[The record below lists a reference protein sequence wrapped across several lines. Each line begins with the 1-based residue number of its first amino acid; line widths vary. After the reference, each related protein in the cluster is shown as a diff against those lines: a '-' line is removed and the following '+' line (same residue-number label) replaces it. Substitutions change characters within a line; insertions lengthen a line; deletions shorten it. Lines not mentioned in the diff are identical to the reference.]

1 MAHSPRAGLC
11 AFWEF
16 PLLHPSARLL
26 SWLIA
31 IVALQYMAWPALLC
45 VALAIALSGDGA
57 RRRWWVLVRRAR
69 WLLLTLWLI
78 LAYGTPG
85 EAWHDLPWAPTE
97 AGLYEAS
104 MHAAR
109 LAVMLGAL
117 AWLFDRLPHERLMA
131 GLWAVVR
138 PLRRFKVDADRVV
151 VRLSLVFDYL
161 EKAPP
166 KGSWRH
172 LLDESRHAV
181 GGLEVVR
188 IELPAWR
195 LLDSGVLL
203 GAGVLM
209 ATAVWVS

>member
-1 MAHSPRAGLC
+1 MEC
-11 AFWEF
+11 
-16 PLLHPSARLL
+16 PLFHPAARLL

-31 IVALQYMAWPALLC
+31 IVALQYLGWPELLC
-45 VALAIALSGDGA
+45 VVLAIAMAGDGV
-57 RRRWWVLVRRAR
+57 RRRWWTLVRRAR

-85 EAWHDLPWAPTE
+85 EAWRDLPWAPTE

-117 AWLFDRLPHERLMA
+117 AWLFDRLPHDRLMA

-138 PLRRFKVDADRVV
+138 PLRRFRVDADRLV
-151 VRLSLVFDYL
+151 VRLALVFDYL

-172 LLDESRHAV
+172 LLDESRHAA
-181 GGLEVVR
+181 GGLDVVR

-195 LLDSGVLL
+195 MADSGMLL
-203 GAGVLM
+203 VVAMIMAAGVWL
-209 ATAVWVS
+209 S